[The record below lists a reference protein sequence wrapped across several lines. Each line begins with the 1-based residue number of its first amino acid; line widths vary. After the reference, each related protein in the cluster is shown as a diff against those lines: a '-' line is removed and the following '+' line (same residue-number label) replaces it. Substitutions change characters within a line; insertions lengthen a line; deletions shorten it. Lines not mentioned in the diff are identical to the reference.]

1 MNALLASLRDIR
13 SLAEFGEPL
22 DATLLGEA
30 LALVPSVAPDMSRA
44 ELEAL
49 QVEVDS
55 IFALAEEQRDDIA
68 RRLDEIHQGREA
80 LQGYN
85 HLKAFHTAQRLS
97 KRA

>member
-13 SLAEFGEPL
+13 ALAEFGEPL
-22 DATLLGEA
+22 DVDLLSEA
-30 LALVPSVAPDMSRA
+30 LARLPDIAPELSRA
-44 ELEAL
+44 ELEEL
-49 QVEVDS
+49 KLEVDA
-55 IFALAEEQRDDIA
+55 IFALAEEQRDDIV